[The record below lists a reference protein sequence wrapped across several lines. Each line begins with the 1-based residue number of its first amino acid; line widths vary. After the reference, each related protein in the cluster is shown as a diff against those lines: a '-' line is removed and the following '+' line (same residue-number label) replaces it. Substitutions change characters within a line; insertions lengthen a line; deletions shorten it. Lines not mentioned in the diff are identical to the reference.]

1 MNDEF
6 YVGYLPK
13 MPQVFA
19 RKIRAAIAICLLVAA
34 ACAVVFAQVQRT
46 FAPST
51 FEYGKELTFE
61 GTIEASPYPSLL
73 VVRPATTAGVLR
85 SSRYTLVGAGK
96 HGADSEIALFA
107 SKAVQLKGQLI
118 YRNGETLIEV
128 MPGTVSATGVS
139 ALPKEPAQE
148 LGQVTLVGEIVDSK
162 CYFGVMNP
170 GSGKVHRDCAVRCL
184 SGGIPPSFVT
194 ADYNGAEATF
204 LLVGRDRQR
213 LPKDAFL
220 SLAGRIVVVHGQA
233 IRMGDTLYLA
243 AQPSGISLAP

>member
-6 YVGYLPK
+6 YVGYLAK
-13 MPQVFA
+13 MPQGFA
-19 RKIRAAIAICLLVAA
+19 RRIRAAIAICLLAAA
-34 ACAVVFAQVQRT
+34 ACAIIFAQVQRT

-51 FEYGKELTFE
+51 FEYGKELTFD
-61 GTIEASPYPSLL
+61 GMIEASPYPALL
-73 VVRPATTAGVLR
+73 VARPATSGLPS

-96 HGADSEIALFA
+96 HGADNEIASFEG
-107 SKAVQLKGQLI
+107 KAVQLKGQLI

-128 MPGTVSATGVS
+128 MPRTVSATG
-139 ALPKEPAQE
+139 LPTLSGEPVQE
-148 LGQVTLVGEIVDSK
+148 LGSVTLNGEIVDSK

-194 ADYNGAEATF
+194 ADYNGAPATF

-213 LPKDAFL
+213 LPKEAFL
-220 SLAGRIVVVHGQA
+220 PMAGRPVVVRGLA
-233 IRMGDTLYLA
+233 IRTGDSFYLA
-243 AQPSGISLAP
+243 AEPNGISPAP